1 MAKGL
6 VSAPVSSS
14 AVLRHLRSG
23 DLDWRRK
30 QGARVC
36 FCVVMMPPVTPT
48 YCFCKHRAMR
58 DPVAL
63 PEVKQTC
70 QLQLISVWEAITQL
84 TDLPEVPA
92 EASWPLPVTAWDSEA
107 AQPRR

>member
-1 MAKGL
+1 
-6 VSAPVSSS
+6 
-14 AVLRHLRSG
+14 
-23 DLDWRRK
+23 
-30 QGARVC
+30 
-36 FCVVMMPPVTPT
+36 
-48 YCFCKHRAMR
+48 MR

-70 QLQLISVWEAITQL
+70 QLRLVSVWEAITQL

-107 AQPRR
+107 TQPRR